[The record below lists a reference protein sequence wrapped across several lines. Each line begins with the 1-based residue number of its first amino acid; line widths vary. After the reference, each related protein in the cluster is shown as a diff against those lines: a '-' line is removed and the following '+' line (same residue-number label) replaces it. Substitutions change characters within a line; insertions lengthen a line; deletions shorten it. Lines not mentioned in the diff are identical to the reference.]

1 MSFSMIENQQLQQNR
16 YAVFAYLFF
25 DDLFEESVGYFSNL
39 PSYVDIYIATNTEEK
54 SDTIKRYISEMIPK
68 HHVEMLL
75 HTNKGRDVAAL
86 LVLFKRYY
94 SNYDVICFVHDKK
107 SSQMKYESVGR
118 DFNNRIWQSLL
129 GSKELVE
136 GVLSTFSNEKYLG
149 LLMPSMVTHGEYFH
163 TSIDS
168 WTICYDGTVE
178 LAKKIGLNVPIYG
191 DRNPLSLGTAFWA
204 RTKAL
209 EKLFEYNF
217 SYDMFPGEPFPV
229 DGSISHYIERIFPY
243 VALDAGYYTGIVY
256 TKEIAANELININYS
271 LNQILKR
278 VDKYEGINTV
288 NLAETLVSLDR
299 APFRKKTKDPIFIDS
314 RLSNE
319 RELFLSE
326 FKNRYDLA
334 GTYKWIRNQLIIS
347 SIYPKQKFLKGFSYK
362 LKKKVRNELSLYRY
376 FIIEIICDAIEDYL
390 KGAEYLEKYYRSYD
404 NIEARQI
411 LDVDYK
417 WFYQCAQ
424 IDDCDFIHMIVRY
437 ITLNGYLLR
446 ANRSIIVPVDNCK
459 AVQGYRATDI
469 TFFDDVTC
477 CGYTCSRDFG
487 KAIKCVK
494 RFKRLI
500 KQLRREYKKIA
511 EDYRKAYPELSTEE
525 QWNRRLDKV

>member
-1 MSFSMIENQQLQQNR
+1 MSFSMSESQQLQHNR

-25 DDLFEESVGYFSNL
+25 DDLFEESVRYFSNL

-54 SDTIKRYISEMIPK
+54 SETIKRYISEMIPK

-75 HTNKGRDVAAL
+75 HTNKGRDVSAL

-163 TSIDS
+163 TAIDS
-168 WTICYDGTVE
+168 WTICYDGTIE
-178 LAKKIGLNVPIYG
+178 LAKRIGLNVPIYG

-209 EKLFEYNF
+209 KKLIDYDF

-229 DGSISHYIERIFPY
+229 DGSISHCIERIFPY

-256 TKEIAANELININYS
+256 TKDIAANELINNNYS

-278 VDKYEGINTV
+278 IDKYEGINTE
-288 NLAETLVSLDR
+288 NLAETLESLDI
-299 APFRKKTKDPIFIDS
+299 APFRRKPKAPIFIDS
-314 RLSNE
+314 RLSNAKVF
-319 RELFLSE
+319 FLTE
-326 FKNRYDLA
+326 FNNRYDLA
-334 GTYKWIRNQLIIS
+334 DTYKWIRNQLIIS
-347 SIYPKQKFLKGFSYK
+347 CIYPNQKFLRGFSYK
-362 LKKKVRNELSLYRY
+362 LKKKVRNEVALYRY

-390 KGAEYLEKYYRSYD
+390 KGADYLENYYRSYE
-404 NIEARQI
+404 NIEVHQI

-417 WFYQCAQ
+417 WYYQCAQ

-500 KQLRREYKKIA
+500 KQLRREYRKIA
-511 EDYRKAYPELSTEE
+511 EDYRKVYPELSTEE
-525 QWNRRLDKV
+525 QWNRRLEEI